1 MNTWFQNLKVQYKLL
16 LSNLLMI
23 VIPLITLFLLV
34 GGIWSL
40 LRFSNPIE
48 QRSWMMLAPSTIQSQ
63 ILQFELEQINKKL
76 LSKDTTVFS
85 LRNNTSV
92 IEAQGVDVVIMKDDT
107 VLYMTP
113 DSDGDHIVST
123 IKKIGLITDNDS
135 RYYEWDGDRLTY
147 VNRYGD
153 GILVIGVG
161 HIPFMAKS
169 MGHETDEKVLVEFL
183 FGLALALVAA
193 SAVFGGIYIA
203 NRLSKQILL
212 PLQYLQRAAIDIKKG
227 VTPSLIKVTYHD
239 ELGETCGAF
248 NNMQRSLAREKQLR
262 EEYEEKRR
270 QMIAGICHDIAT
282 PLTSVKGYASG
293 ILDGVA
299 RTPEKQTHYV
309 QMIYTMASNIEKLVS
324 MLSDF
329 SKLELGQIV
338 YDYRPV
344 SLNRV
349 ISEYIERHKGD
360 FVDKGIILVESY
372 GESDGL
378 VRTDVKQFV
387 RILDNIFSNSWKYR
401 STEPL
406 KINVST
412 VYQNDRVR
420 LTITDNGVGVPEAS
434 LNQLFDIFFRT
445 DEARSE
451 VANGNGIGLAIV
463 KQIVMDMGGEIWAE
477 RGLNG
482 FGLSI
487 IMEFPIM
494 TDLEEA

>member
-1 MNTWFQNLKVQYKLL
+1 M
-16 LSNLLMI
+16 
-23 VIPLITLFLLV
+23 
-34 GGIWSL
+34 
-40 LRFSNPIE
+40 
-48 QRSWMMLAPSTIQSQ
+48 
-63 ILQFELEQINKKL
+63 
-76 LSKDTTVFS
+76 
-85 LRNNTSV
+85 
-92 IEAQGVDVVIMKDDT
+92 
-107 VLYMTP
+107 
-113 DSDGDHIVST
+113 
-123 IKKIGLITDNDS
+123 
-135 RYYEWDGDRLTY
+135 
-147 VNRYGD
+147 
-153 GILVIGVG
+153 
-161 HIPFMAKS
+161 
-169 MGHETDEKVLVEFL
+169 
-183 FGLALALVAA
+183 
-193 SAVFGGIYIA
+193 
-203 NRLSKQILL
+203 
-212 PLQYLQRAAIDIKKG
+212 
-227 VTPSLIKVTYHD
+227 TYHD
-239 ELGETCGAF
+239 ELGETCEAF